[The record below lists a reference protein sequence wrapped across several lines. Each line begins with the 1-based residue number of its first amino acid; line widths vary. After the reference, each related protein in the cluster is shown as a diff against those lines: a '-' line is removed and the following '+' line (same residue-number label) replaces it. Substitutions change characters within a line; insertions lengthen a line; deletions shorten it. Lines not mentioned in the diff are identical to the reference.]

1 MYSIGKFAK
10 LIGRSIETLRSWDKQ
25 GKLIPSYR
33 SKGGHRMYSQEQL
46 NEVLQIVKPKER
58 FNVGYIRVSAK
69 HQNSDLKRQYDLM
82 ELFLMKQGKEFQI
95 ISDIGSG
102 INYKKRGLKE
112 LLRLVSTNQ
121 IDTLYISYKDRLV
134 RFGYELIEEV
144 CKLHNV
150 KIVLINKSNEQ
161 TDEEELVNDI
171 LNMIH
176 VFSCRIKGKR
186 SHINKKII
194 EKLKD
199 DK

>member
-33 SKGGHRMYSQEQL
+33 SEGRYRMYSQEQL

-58 FNVGYIRVSAK
+58 FNLGYIRVSAK
-69 HQNSDLKRQYDLM
+69 HQNSDLDRQRDLM

-121 IDTLYISYKDRLV
+121 IDKLYISYKDRLV

-144 CKLHNV
+144 CKLHSV
-150 KIVLINKSNEQ
+150 EIIIINKSNEQ
-161 TDEEELVNDI
+161 TDEEELVEDI
-171 LNMIH
+171 LNIIH
-176 VFSCRIKGKR
+176 VFSCRLNGKR
-186 SHINKKII
+186 SHINKKIM

>member
-33 SKGGHRMYSQEQL
+33 SEGGHRMYSEEQL

-58 FNVGYIRVSAK
+58 FNLGYIRVSAK
-69 HQNSDLKRQYDLM
+69 HQNSDLERQRDLM

-112 LLRLVSTNQ
+112 LLKLVSTNQ

-144 CKLHNV
+144 CKLHGV
-150 KIVLINKSNEQ
+150 KIIIINKSNEQ
-161 TDEEELVNDI
+161 TNEEELVEDI
-171 LNMIH
+171 LNIIH
-176 VFSCRIKGKR
+176 VFSCRLNGKR
-186 SHINKKII
+186 SHINKKIM